1 MRKGFYFLASYFEA
15 LKSLNNDELRLKCYD
30 AIVNYGL
37 TGEYIESEDPIVNT
51 ILLLI
56 KPVID
61 KNYQKYLNGLKG
73 GRPRKN
79 PPEKPNPEKEKIKKD
94 PVECPEEPPA
104 QEETEVHGK
113 GRFKNVILSSEQ
125 YDELVEEKGEA
136 AVLDAID
143 YLDSYIEEKDPEKKK
158 DWLSRNH
165 QATILRW
172 VFDAVDKK
180 KQAKAGKIGNN
191 IVKMPQNPFNEGMK
205 GPAINIAELEEKLL
219 DN

>member
-94 PVECPEEPPA
+94 PVEYPEEPPA
-104 QEETEVHGK
+104 QEKPEVEGK
-113 GRFKNVILSSEQ
+113 GFYKNVRLTSEEFE
-125 YDELVEEKGEA
+125 ELVEERGEE
-136 AVLDAID
+136 AVMDAID
-143 YLDSYIEEKDPEKKK
+143 HLDSYIESQQDPKKK
-158 DWLSRNH
+158 EELLQRNH
-165 QATILRW
+165 QADIRRW
-172 VFDAVDKK
+172 VFDAVKNKK
-180 KQAKAGKIGNN
+180 RYKTGNN
-191 IVKMPQNPFNEGMK
+191 VIKMPQSTFNEGMK
-205 GPAINIAELEEKLL
+205 GPATNIAELEEKLL